1 MNGSTTTTTSAT
13 LTEDSLP
20 SSRLL
25 SSSITSLSSS
35 RNGTPQVSK
44 IYRQASTLF
53 LTRRLSEAL
62 ATIEPM
68 ITTDPPS
75 EPVNGDLETPELA
88 PVASASRSTRIKI
101 WNLYLTILNAIIELG
116 PEDGK
121 NAIGTK
127 EWRSLVSKVRDGA
140 VWEEVVR
147 EGYGGVEGDVDADVV
162 INLYG
167 QPFTGFSNIT
177 LMLICPRATLLLAQS
192 PSQTLNQQ
200 RLESYLSASSHPN
213 LDISSRL
220 LSSDSSEANPRRP
233 STNGHGTDTPRDLH
247 SRIKIL
253 ELYTLHVLPCN
264 GEWDYAMEFIG
275 MSEVLDEERRE
286 VFLQTLQGLRE
297 EKNRDGERD
306 AQIQRER
313 DEELARDRM
322 EAERRRA
329 EEAKREEERSQ
340 RQKEGKGHKRAGS
353 EVDYGIESSHPNDL
367 SKPRP
372 TKGGNKSAKATHSNR
387 AQLPPTPH
395 SPRAA
400 KIAAGASSVYNRA
413 SHIIAALQRLVRGMA
428 QSMSANPMVLLRTV
442 LFLMGLILAFS
453 RRDVRDRIRRIT
465 GAGWDKM
472 RGTVGMGVKVSYI

>member
-13 LTEDSLP
+13 LTEESLP

-25 SSSITSLSSS
+25 SSSITSLTSS
-35 RNGTPQVSK
+35 RNGAPHLSK
-44 IYRQASTLF
+44 TYRQASTLF

-62 ATIEPM
+62 AIIEPV
-68 ITTDPPS
+68 ITVDPHS
-75 EPVNGDLETPELA
+75 EPANGDSETPELA
-88 PVASASRSTRIKI
+88 LVASASRSTRIKI

-116 PEDGK
+116 PEEGK
-121 NAIGTK
+121 NAIGSK

-140 VWEEVVR
+140 VWEDVVR
-147 EGYGGVEGDVDADVV
+147 HGYGGVEGDVDADVV
-162 INLYG
+162 INL
-167 QPFTGFSNIT
+167 
-177 LMLICPRATLLLAQS
+177 ATLLLAQS

-220 LSSDSSEANPRRP
+220 LPSDSSEIIPRRP

-253 ELYTLHVLPCN
+253 ELYTLHVLPRN
-264 GEWDYAMEFIG
+264 GEWEYARDFIG
-275 MSEVLDEERRE
+275 MSEILDEERRE
-286 VFLQTLQGLRE
+286 VFLQTLQGLWE
-297 EKNRDGERD
+297 EKNRDGERE

-313 DEELARDRM
+313 DEELAKHRI

-329 EEAKREEERSQ
+329 EEAQEEEDNSQ
-340 RQKEGKGHKRAGS
+340 KQKEGKLHKRASS
-353 EVDYGIESSHPNDL
+353 EVDYGIESSNPND
-367 SKPRP
+367 SPRTRP
-372 TKGGNKSAKATHSNR
+372 TKDSSKSTKSTQSSR
-387 AQLPPTPH
+387 AQFPPTPH
-395 SPRAA
+395 SPRPA
-400 KIAAGASSVYNRA
+400 KRSTGSSSIYNRA
-413 SHIIAALQRLVRGMA
+413 RHIMAALQRLVQSVA
-428 QSMSANPMVLLRTV
+428 QSVSANPMVLLRTV